1 MIKVGIIGAA
11 GYTGGELLRLLINHP
26 KVDVTFVHSNSQK
39 GKPVSGVH
47 KDLIGETDLVF
58 EQSDIPESLDL
69 LYLCMGHGK
78 SKEFLN
84 KHSVPDKIRII
95 DLSHDYRLESMDN
108 LFLYG
113 LPELN
118 RDKIRNSSKIAN
130 PGCFAT
136 AIQLALL
143 PLAYNKLITEE
154 VHVNAVTGST
164 GAGAGLL
171 STTHFSWRQ
180 NNLSVYKAFEHQ
192 HLAEINQSLEQA
204 GKSQIPF
211 INFIPIRGDF
221 TKGIFCTAYTRVS
234 EGIERVEQ
242 LYQQYYD
249 GHPFTVVSADEI
261 SLKQVVNTNKCLL
274 HLQHHEDKVLI
285 TSCIDNL
292 IKGASGQ
299 AIQNMNLMFGLD
311 ETIGLKLK
319 ATAF

>member
-1 MIKVGIIGAA
+1 MINAGIIGGA
-11 GYTGGELLRLLINHP
+11 GYTGGELLRLSINHP
-26 KVDVTFVHSNSQK
+26 QVDITFVHSNSQQ
-39 GKPVSGVH
+39 GKPVSEVH
-47 KDLIGETDLVF
+47 KDLVGDTDLIF
-58 EQSDIPESLDL
+58 EQSSIPESLDL
-69 LYLCMGHGK
+69 LFLCMGHGK
-78 SKEFLN
+78 SKDFLN
-84 KHSVPDKIRII
+84 TYPVPDSFRVI
-95 DLSHDYRLESMDN
+95 DLSHDYRLASPGN
-108 LFLYG
+108 PFVYG

-118 RDKIRNSSKIAN
+118 RDTIRESNKIAN

-143 PLAYNKLITEE
+143 PLAHNKLIQEE

-171 STTHFSWRQ
+171 PTTHFSWRQ

-204 GKSQIPF
+204 GKLQLPF
-211 INFIPIRGDF
+211 INFIPVRGDF
-221 TKGIFCTAYTRVS
+221 TKGIFCTAYTRVTES
-234 EGIERVEQ
+234 FEKVQR
-242 LYQQYYD
+242 LYHQYYD
-249 GHPFTVVSADEI
+249 GHPFTVVSPDEI
-261 SLKQVVNTNKCLL
+261 SLKQVINTNKCLL
-274 HLQHHEDKVLI
+274 HLQQYQDKLLI

-311 ETIGLKLK
+311 ESLGLKLK